1 MHDLNYPKQ
10 ASKEEFM
17 EYQQRLLNGE
27 DVSNYHFK
35 GEVKDLPRNFKDWYT
50 DNTDRIARAKSQP
63 YFLRYN
69 QKLIEKKSPKY
80 VGTKLGRKAQKEA
93 YEAYKD
99 SKPPTLSE
107 AQKKNINEIANELG
121 IEVTPMNFDEA
132 NHGRAN
138 INWRNGE
145 EYKNNCQCCV
155 VIHEARLRGL
165 NVTALGYSSDKTS
178 IQYKLGEKFQNIWI
192 IQKQEKS
199 QIQQKL
205 KEKQM
210 FKYTT
215 KLRKQCHQKAGII

>member
-1 MHDLNYPKQ
+1 MRD
-10 ASKEEFM
+10 
-17 EYQQRLLNGE
+17 
-27 DVSNYHFK
+27 
-35 GEVKDLPRNFKDWYT
+35 
-50 DNTDRIARAKSQP
+50 
-63 YFLRYN
+63 N
-69 QKLIEKKSPKY
+69 QKLIEKNSSKY
-80 VGTKLGRKAQKEA
+80 AGAKLGRKAQKEA

-107 AQKKNINEIANELG
+107 DQKKNINEIANELG

-155 VIHEARLRGL
+155 VIYEARLRGL

-192 IQKQEKS
+192 SKN
-199 QIQQKL
+199 
-205 KEKQM
+205 
-210 FKYTT
+210 
-215 KLRKQCHQKAGII
+215 RKNSNTDKDH

>member
-1 MHDLNYPKQ
+1 MLDLNYPKQ

-50 DNTDRIARAKSQP
+50 DNTDRIANTKSQP
-63 YFLRYN
+63 YFLRDN

-178 IQYKLGEKFQNIWI
+178 IQYKLGKEFQDIWI
-192 IQKQEKS
+192 
-199 QIQQKL
+199 
-205 KEKQM
+205 
-210 FKYTT
+210 
-215 KLRKQCHQKAGII
+215 